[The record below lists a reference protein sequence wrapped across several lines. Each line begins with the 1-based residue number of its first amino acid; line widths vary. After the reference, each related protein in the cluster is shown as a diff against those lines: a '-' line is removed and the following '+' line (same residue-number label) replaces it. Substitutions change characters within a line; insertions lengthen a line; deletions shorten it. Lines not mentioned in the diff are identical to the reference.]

1 MADNDNDDGQEK
13 GADLSL
19 VAGFLILTSVIDKL
33 PVSSSMKMA
42 HSMGRA

>member
-1 MADNDNDDGQEK
+1 MMMGKKKALTFHSWQ
-13 GADLSL
+13 A
-19 VAGFLILTSVIDKL
+19 FLILTSVIDKL